1 MTPIST
7 NGKRVTRALGASQ
20 SINLTLLSLDRWPC
34 WLSRLLA
41 MAQRKAG
48 DEGDHV

>member
-7 NGKRVTRALGASQ
+7 NGKRVTRALGTSH
-20 SINLTLLSLDRWPC
+20 SVNLTLLSLDRWPC

-41 MAQRKAG
+41 TAQRKAG
-48 DEGDHV
+48 DEGDRV

>member
-20 SINLTLLSLDRWPC
+20 SINLTLLSLGRWLC
-34 WLSRLLA
+34 WLCRLLDT
-41 MAQRKAG
+41 AQGKAG
-48 DEGDHV
+48 DEGDRV